1 MEQLSVLIVEDEA
14 IVALDLADRV
24 EEMGYAVAGVANSI
38 VAAEAIVHAGRVDI
52 ILLDIQLQGGVDG
65 IDGVAR
71 LLAIRRV
78 PFIYLTAQ
86 ADLHTFARA
95 KATGPSAYLLKPFD
109 ERSIQVAIEVAV
121 YNFTQSRTAL
131 AAEAPGADAAATD
144 AGGAPPERPALT
156 ADTILVSEE
165 HLFIKQ
171 NYRFVRLPPALILY
185 LRADG
190 PYTDIVTA
198 HKSFAMRMPLHALLT
213 KLGDAGLVRV
223 HRSYAVHREH
233 VDSFSETELVI
244 GKEVIPLGAAYREGF
259 FSGFRAC

>member
-14 IVALDLADRV
+14 IVALDLSDRV
-24 EEMGYAVAGVANSI
+24 EEMGYVVAGIASSI
-38 VAAEAIVHAGRVDI
+38 AAAELIVRESRVDI
-52 ILLDIQLQGGVDG
+52 ILLDIQLQGGIDG

-71 LLAIRRV
+71 LQAVRHV

-86 ADLHTFARA
+86 ADLHTFSRA

-121 YNFTQSRTAL
+121 YNFAQSRTAPACQL
-131 AAEAPGADAAATD
+131 PEVNSSNDVGALPA
-144 AGGAPPERPALT
+144 ERPALT
-156 ADTILVSEE
+156 ADTILASDE

-171 NYRFVRLPPALILY
+171 NYRFVKLLPAEILY

-190 PYTDIVTA
+190 PYTDIVTSQ
-198 HKSFAMRMPLHALLT
+198 KTFTLRMPLHALLT
-213 KLGDAGLVRV
+213 KLGVANLVRV
-223 HRSYAVHREH
+223 HRSYAVNRGH
-233 VDSFSETELVI
+233 VDGFSETELII

-259 FSGFRAC
+259 FSGLRAC